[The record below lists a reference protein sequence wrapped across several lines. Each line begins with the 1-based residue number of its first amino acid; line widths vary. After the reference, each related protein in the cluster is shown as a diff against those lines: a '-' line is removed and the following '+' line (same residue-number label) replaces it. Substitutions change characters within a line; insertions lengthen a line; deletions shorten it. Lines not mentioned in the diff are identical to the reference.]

1 MDYELFYGSLQI
13 SFSASVVESNSIVSR
28 SNTNFFAKYQP
39 TEFPWHLMLQQDTSC
54 VLGSVGKTIFLI
66 VHCWIICAVLFLF
79 HSCLQDEL
87 FLMTENTFLYHPW
100 SDSAGISFFCDAS
113 NKCINI
119 WFGRMEK
126 YITYTKK
133 NQHIFFNSSCLWQSY
148 HITKLPTWHIKV
160 E

>member
-13 SFSASVVESNSIVSR
+13 SIVSR
-28 SNTNFFAKYQP
+28 NNTNFFAKYQP

-133 NQHIFFNSSCLWQSY
+133 NQHIFLIHHVYGNPIISQNFL
-148 HITKLPTWHIKV
+148 HGI
-160 E
+160 

>member
-1 MDYELFYGSLQI
+1 MVPYKYRFQLLLSNLIASSAETIPISLL
-13 SFSASVVESNSIVSR
+13 S
-28 SNTNFFAKYQP
+28 TNQP
-39 TEFPWHLMLQQDTSC
+39 NLWHLMLQQDTSC

-133 NQHIFFNSSCLWQSY
+133 NQHIFLIHHVYGNPIISQNFL
-148 HITKLPTWHIKV
+148 HGI
-160 E
+160 

>member
-13 SFSASVVESNSIVSR
+13 SFSASAVESNSIVSR
-28 SNTNFFAKYQP
+28 NNTNFFAKYQP

-100 SDSAGISFFCDAS
+100 SDSAGISFFFVMQA
-113 NKCINI
+113 INV
-119 WFGRMEK
+119 
-126 YITYTKK
+126 YISDLGEWRSTLLTQKK
-133 NQHIFFNSSCLWQSY
+133 NQHIFLIHHVYGNP
-148 HITKLPTWHIKV
+148 ITSQNFLHGI
-160 E
+160 

>member
-13 SFSASVVESNSIVSR
+13 SFSASVVQSNSIVSR
-28 SNTNFFAKYQP
+28 NNTNFFAKYQP

-66 VHCWIICAVLFLF
+66 VHCWIICAVLFF
-79 HSCLQDEL
+79 
-87 FLMTENTFLYHPW
+87 
-100 SDSAGISFFCDAS
+100 ISFVSPGWAVSDDWEHISVSSLIRQCWYLFFFFDAS

-133 NQHIFFNSSCLWQSY
+133 NQHFFLIHHVYGNPIISQNFL
-148 HITKLPTWHIKV
+148 HGI
-160 E
+160 

>member
-1 MDYELFYGSLQI
+1 MVPYKYRFQLLLSNLIASSAETIPISLLSTNQP
-13 SFSASVVESNSIVSR
+13 NS
-28 SNTNFFAKYQP
+28 
-39 TEFPWHLMLQQDTSC
+39 
-54 VLGSVGKTIFLI
+54 LGIWCYSKIQAVGKTIFLI

-133 NQHIFFNSSCLWQSY
+133 NQHIFLIHHVYGNPIISQNFL
-148 HITKLPTWHIKV
+148 HGI
-160 E
+160 

>member
-28 SNTNFFAKYQP
+28 NNTNFFAKYQP

-100 SDSAGISFFCDAS
+100 SDSAGISFFFVMQA
-113 NKCINI
+113 INVSI
-119 WFGRMEK
+119 SDLGEWRS
-126 YITYTKK
+126 TLLTQKK
-133 NQHIFFNSSCLWQSY
+133 INTFF
-148 HITKLPTWHIKV
+148 
-160 E
+160 